1 MIKSFKKIGEKPFV
15 RNVIILASG
24 TAMAQIIALASSPV
38 ITRLYGPQAF
48 GLMGTFTAI
57 VSIIGPLAALTYPVA
72 IVIPK
77 RDQDALSVIRLSLII
92 TMIISLIS
100 MITITFFNKQ
110 IANIFNLNEISAYL
124 FLIPLVIIFAGL
136 MQVAEQWLI
145 RTKQFSIN
153 ARVTVLQSIII
164 NGSKIGFGYIY
175 PVATILIILNT
186 LADGLRAVMMIFF
199 AKQSNYQK
207 KIELKTQKRKLKE
220 LAKDYNDFP
229 IYRAPQ
235 VFIEK
240 ISQNLPILML
250 TAFFG
255 PASAGFYAIGK
266 TVLNQPHTLISGAVG
281 NVFYPRIVEAF
292 NNKENITL
300 LIKKT
305 TFALFVVGILPFG
318 IIILFGP
325 FLFSFVFG
333 SDWITAGEYARWIAL
348 FSFSEFI
355 NRPSVRTLPVL
366 NAQKFYLNYTII
378 WLIIRIGLLSIGY
391 FIFSSDYISIAL
403 FAISSIIS
411 NILLITITL
420 KVSRKKVL

>member
-1 MIKSFKKIGEKPFV
+1 KSFKKIGEKPFV
-15 RNVIILASG
+15 RNVIILARG

-175 PVATILIILNT
+175 PVVTILIILNT

-207 KIELKTQKRKLKE
+207 KIELKTQK
-220 LAKDYNDFP
+220 
-229 IYRAPQ
+229 
-235 VFIEK
+235 
-240 ISQNLPILML
+240 
-250 TAFFG
+250 
-255 PASAGFYAIGK
+255 
-266 TVLNQPHTLISGAVG
+266 
-281 NVFYPRIVEAF
+281 
-292 NNKENITL
+292 
-300 LIKKT
+300 
-305 TFALFVVGILPFG
+305 
-318 IIILFGP
+318 
-325 FLFSFVFG
+325 
-333 SDWITAGEYARWIAL
+333 
-348 FSFSEFI
+348 
-355 NRPSVRTLPVL
+355 
-366 NAQKFYLNYTII
+366 
-378 WLIIRIGLLSIGY
+378 
-391 FIFSSDYISIAL
+391 
-403 FAISSIIS
+403 
-411 NILLITITL
+411 
-420 KVSRKKVL
+420 